1 MYNTTNAIDKKSQI
15 ILIAV
20 FSILG
25 GMAVLFITLL
35 PLTHQLIS
43 LKETTDSYQ
52 AIGNAEVGLELV
64 FLKDFKSEDKCRSN
78 ECQISGTQEMN
89 YNFKYQEI
97 KNTDGIPIKILS
109 TGKKGRFDWTLIFE
123 SE

>member
-1 MYNTTNAIDKKSQI
+1 MHSTTNAIDKKSQI
-15 ILIAV
+15 ILITV
-20 FSILG
+20 FTLLG

-52 AIGNAEVGLELV
+52 AIGNAEGGLELV
-64 FLKDFKSEDKCRSN
+64 FLKDFKNEDKCGGN
-78 ECQISGTQEMN
+78 ECQISGSEEME

-97 KNTDGIPIKILS
+97 TSTEGIPIKILS
-109 TGKKGRFDWTLIFE
+109 TGKKGRFERTLIFE